1 MTMLTITS
9 CTSLRRFTERSWSN
23 VQGNIIVG
31 KDILELLSTSMYVD
45 PFSIYREYVQNAA
58 DSIDEARENGLLGD
72 REPGRVEFML
82 EGSGRTMRIRDNGIG
97 VQSGDFVGRLTSFGA
112 SAKRGRGARG
122 FRGVGRL
129 AGLGYC
135 QELVFRTRAL
145 GDKNVSELRWDCRKL
160 KAALRSGEQNGDLQD
175 LVRETVAIREVDGAG
190 YPEHFFEVE
199 LQGLV
204 RHRND
209 QLLDPVAIGGYLSQV
224 APLPFSPDFK
234 FNGVIQEN
242 LREHVKL
249 GNLEIRLTGREGPM
263 YRPHRNWLDLGSG
276 NSDGFKDVE
285 FITIPGVDGGA
296 AAVGWVLH
304 HGYVGALPLSTLVKG
319 LRFRVGNVQVGDDR
333 LLEELFPEARF
344 NSWAVG
350 EIHVT
355 DPRVIPNGRRD
366 HFEQNVHY
374 SNLLTHLT
382 PLARDLS
389 RRCRTSSIRRNR
401 WREFIRLIE
410 GAREKLAIVKQ
421 GSLSRAEQARYL
433 REVHAAVAAAEKLL
447 AGEQFEPQNGMS
459 PEREIQ
465 KLKRE
470 TAKAEGSHRS
480 AGALNHLPRAQRR
493 SYEQV
498 FSLLYECAP
507 NKTVAKA
514 IIDRMLAR
522 L

>member
-1 MTMLTITS
+1 
-9 CTSLRRFTERSWSN
+9 
-23 VQGNIIVG
+23 
-31 KDILELLSTSMYVD
+31 
-45 PFSIYREYVQNAA
+45 
-58 DSIDEARENGLLGD
+58 
-72 REPGRVEFML
+72 
-82 EGSGRTMRIRDNGIG
+82 
-97 VQSGDFVGRLTSFGA
+97 
-112 SAKRGRGARG
+112 
-122 FRGVGRL
+122 
-129 AGLGYC
+129 
-135 QELVFRTRAL
+135 
-145 GDKNVSELRWDCRKL
+145 
-160 KAALRSGEQNGDLQD
+160 
-175 LVRETVAIREVDGAG
+175 
-190 YPEHFFEVE
+190 
-199 LQGLV
+199 
-204 RHRND
+204 
-209 QLLDPVAIGGYLSQV
+209 
-224 APLPFSPDFK
+224 
-234 FNGVIQEN
+234 
-242 LREHVKL
+242 
-249 GNLEIRLTGREGPM
+249 M

-276 NSDGFKDVE
+276 NSDEFKEVE
-285 FITIPGVDGGA
+285 FITIPGVDGGT

-355 DPRVIPNGRRD
+355 DPRVILNGRRD

-421 GSLSRAEQARYL
+421 GSLGRAEQARFL

-470 TAKAEGSHRS
+470 TAKAEGSDRS
-480 AGALNHLPRAQRR
+480 AGALNHLPRARRR